1 MSGIFPEL
9 IKTMKLEG
17 GNKESRRILE
27 WNLFKFNKTDTEM
40 SSIYIYFNYQQI
52 PNGCKMAIYRPP
64 LPPPAPPLP
73 PRQYSYYLRC
83 LLDKIFT
90 KNLLENK
97 DSLTAKIISPG
108 SMRPSASTA
117 PLQKKQDI

>member
-1 MSGIFPEL
+1 MVA
-9 IKTMKLEG
+9 KW
-17 GNKESRRILE
+17 R
-27 WNLFKFNKTDTEM
+27 
-40 SSIYIYFNYQQI
+40 YID
-52 PNGCKMAIYRPP
+52 
-64 LPPPAPPLP
+64 PPAPP